1 MTLIALATALALSSA
16 ALPQT
21 DPQQSS
27 PPAADGARL
36 GGLAPPTG
44 PFVDGPPRPGQPVVF
59 VPNPKTPAEMFPPPP
74 PRENVPFC
82 KRGQFDGCKQRGG

>member
-1 MTLIALATALALSSA
+1 MTLIALATALAFSA
-16 ALPQT
+16 ASAQT
-21 DPQQSS
+21 PPQQTS
-27 PPAADGARL
+27 PADAPRL

-44 PFVDGPPRPGQPVVF
+44 PFVDGPPPPGAQVVF
-59 VPNPKTPAEMFPPPP
+59 VPNPKTPTEMFPPPP

>member
-1 MTLIALATALALSSA
+1 MTLIALATALAVSSA
-16 ALPQT
+16 ALVQT
-21 DPQQSS
+21 A
-27 PPAADGARL
+27 PPAPPVDGARL
-36 GGLAPPTG
+36 GGLAPPSG

-59 VPNPKTPAEMFPPPP
+59 VPNPKTPSEMFPPPP